1 MIVIWAVALTT
12 IVNFLTSIWTIFS
25 GPSKRNAA
33 ALAEQAQTLARLETR
48 LQSVELKQA
57 SQPTTEVMHQLELAL
72 AGNPGRDEVHGDAD
86 GRSASDLRTPGG
98 HGRPPRQPPDE
109 PIAMS
114 DFENSDMR
122 PMRG

>member
-1 MIVIWAVALTT
+1 MPEDTTVQMIVIWAVALTT

-72 AGNPGRDEVHGDAD
+72 TEIRGEMKSMGTQMEGQRAIFERLE
-86 GRSASDLRTPGG
+86 
-98 HGRPPRQPPDE
+98 
-109 PIAMS
+109 AMVDRHDNHLMS
-114 DFENSDMR
+114 R
-122 PMRG
+122 